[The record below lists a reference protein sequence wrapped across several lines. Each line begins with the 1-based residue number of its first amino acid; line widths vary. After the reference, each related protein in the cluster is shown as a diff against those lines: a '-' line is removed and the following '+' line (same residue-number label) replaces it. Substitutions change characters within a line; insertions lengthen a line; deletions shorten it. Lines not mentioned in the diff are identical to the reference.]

1 MNIQDALKM
10 AGINGKIARARELS
24 TDPSFYL
31 MPTNRQKRI
40 LMYSDGEQMSIKWEP
55 KFDDLVADDW
65 VVIGQGTIHFHF
77 DDPRNKSTMNIQKA
91 LKVGGLNC
99 KIARVS
105 GLADSSYHLMPTNRH
120 SGTLMYADGKQLSI
134 LWEPYF
140 DDLVADDWGIIE
152 KGTIPYY
159 FDDYHDKSSRKE

>member
-10 AGINGKIARARELS
+10 SGINGKIARARELS

-31 MPTNRQKRI
+31 MPTNWQKRI
-40 LMYSDGEQMSIKWEP
+40 LMYSDGKKMPIKWEP

-65 VVIGQGTIHFHF
+65 VVIGQGTIPHYF
-77 DDPRNKSTMNIQKA
+77 DDSDDKTLMNIQKA
-91 LKVGGLNC
+91 LQVGGINC
-99 KIARVS
+99 KIARTS
-105 GLADSSYHLMPTNRH
+105 DLADSSYHLMPTNRH

-134 LWEPYF
+134 LWEPKF
-140 DDLVADDWGIIE
+140 DDLVAADWVVIE

-159 FDDYHDKSSRKE
+159 FDNSHNKSSQKK

>member
-55 KFDDLVADDW
+55 KFDDLVAADW
-65 VVIGQGTIHFHF
+65 VVIGQGTIPHYF
-77 DDPRNKSTMNIQKA
+77 DDSDDKTLMNIQKA
-91 LKVGGLNC
+91 LKVGGPNC
-99 KIARVS
+99 KIARAS

-134 LWEPYF
+134 LWEPKF
-140 DDLVADDWGIIE
+140 DDLVADDWVIIE

-159 FDDYHDKSSRKE
+159 FDDYHDKSSRK